1 MDISRSEH
9 VALLGLGF
17 ALVVAAFVIGRGH
30 RAQEPVV
37 LNSQE
42 AQTGASA
49 ARIRVHVVG
58 EVTWPGQYLLSPGA
72 RVQDAVLAAHGP
84 TTIADLNKVNL
95 AAPLRDGD
103 RVVIPRIVQPS
114 LPAVSEGALPRES
127 DRPSRVERAARQPPA
142 GRSPAAAVDRSA
154 GQAHWPPGHGSGGDA
169 APTVNV
175 NTATAA
181 ELERLPGIGPVLA
194 RRIVEHREAKGL
206 FRRLDDLLEVKG
218 IGPKLLRR
226 IQPWLRLDDGTEPAR
241 HP

>member
-1 MDISRSEH
+1 M
-9 VALLGLGF
+9 LGLGC
-17 ALVVAAFVIGRGH
+17 ALVVAAFVIGRAH
-30 RAQEPVV
+30 RAPEPVV
-37 LNSQE
+37 VSTPE
-42 AQTGASA
+42 PHTSASA
-49 ARIRVHVVG
+49 ARVRVHVVG
-58 EVTWPGQYLLSPGA
+58 EVTWPGQYLLNPGA
-72 RVQDAVLAAHGP
+72 RVQDAIMAAHGP
-84 TTIADLNKVNL
+84 TAIADLNKVNL

-103 RVVIPRIVQPS
+103 RVVIPRIVQPP
-114 LPAVSEGALPRES
+114 LPAASEGARPREA
-127 DRPSRVERAARQPPA
+127 DRPGQVERAARQPPS
-142 GRSPAAAVDRSA
+142 GRSPAGPEDRSA
-154 GQAHWPPGHGSGGDA
+154 RRAQGPQDLDSGGDA

-181 ELERLPGIGPVLA
+181 DLERLPGIGPVLA

>member
-9 VALLGLGF
+9 VALLGLGC
-17 ALVVAAFVIGRGH
+17 ALVVAAFVIGRGQ
-30 RAQEPVV
+30 RASEPVV
-37 LNSQE
+37 LSLPEPQ
-42 AQTGASA
+42 AGASA

-58 EVTWPGQYLLSPGA
+58 EVTWPGQYVMSPGA
-72 RVQDAVLAAHGP
+72 RIQDAIMAAHGP
-84 TTIADLNKVNL
+84 TAIADLNKVNL

-103 RVVIPRIVQPS
+103 RVVIPRIIQPP
-114 LPAVSEGALPRES
+114 LPAASEGARPREA
-127 DRPSRVERAARQPPA
+127 DPSGRVERAARQAPP
-142 GRSPAAAVDRSA
+142 GRHPAVPEDRSA
-154 GQAHWPPGHGSGGDA
+154 GRAHGPPDPGSGGDA
-169 APTVNV
+169 GSMVNV

-181 ELERLPGIGPVLA
+181 DLERLPGIGPVLA